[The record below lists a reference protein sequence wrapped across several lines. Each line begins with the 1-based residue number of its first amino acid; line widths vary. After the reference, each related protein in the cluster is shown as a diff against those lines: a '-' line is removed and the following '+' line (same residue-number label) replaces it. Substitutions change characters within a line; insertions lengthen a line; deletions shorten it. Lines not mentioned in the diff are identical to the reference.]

1 MTLYKRNLNLLQDY
15 KTVYKRKF
23 KDEINNLIKFY
34 EDRKVFNVRT
44 VKTVLDKLTD
54 KDNKKR
60 VTLGIQEYNKL
71 FEKYKDA
78 DPFPLKRK
86 KTKAVLKIQNL
97 LRNSVIFEIVK
108 QESALDNNVIEIT
121 IQPQRIGTIAAM
133 DIKTILYK
141 AYIKV
146 IKMLPKKSA
155 TNSIQA

>member
-1 MTLYKRNLNLLQDY
+1 MTLYKRNLNILQDY

-71 FEKYKDA
+71 FE
-78 DPFPLKRK
+78 
-86 KTKAVLKIQNL
+86 N
-97 LRNSVIFEIVK
+97 
-108 QESALDNNVIEIT
+108 
-121 IQPQRIGTIAAM
+121 
-133 DIKTILYK
+133 
-141 AYIKV
+141 
-146 IKMLPKKSA
+146 IKMPTHSH
-155 TNSIQA
+155 